1 MGKSLNE
8 IAQELKDAKHIIQ
21 ARDESISNV
30 KIQLIYAFNGTGK
43 TRLSREFKELI
54 APKSDTDAEDIE
66 LASKKIIYYNAFTE
80 DLFYWDNDL
89 AKDIAPKLRIQPN
102 VFTHWVFVD
111 QGQDGRIIEN
121 FQHYTDAKLTPHFNA
136 PYTIQDNGTEKT
148 IPAFTEVTFSYK
160 RGNDE
165 RSDNI
170 KISKGEESCF
180 VWSVFYSLLEQVV
193 DVLNVPDVSDRE
205 THQFDLLEYV
215 FIDDPVSSLDDNHLI
230 ELAVNLAQLI
240 KGSKSDLKFVITT
253 HNPLFY
259 NVLHNEFK
267 KATFK
272 KYFLKKEEDGQYQL
286 TTQNSDAPFSYHLFL
301 KSEIEKAIETNQIQK
316 YHFNFLRN
324 LLEKTSTFLGYK
336 NWGELLPKMDDGRAN
351 PYESRIIN
359 ISSHSKHSGE
369 EIFELTDD
377 DKRVLAYL
385 LKQIKTN
392 HQFK

>member
-8 IAQELKDAKHIIQ
+8 IAQELKDSGKK
-21 ARDESISNV
+21 V
-30 KIQLIYAFNGTGK
+30 QLIYAFNGTGK
-43 TRLSREFKELI
+43 TRLSREFKDLVS
-54 APKSDTDAEDIE
+54 PKSDTEEEDAG

-89 AKDIAPKLRIQPN
+89 VNDIAPKLKIQPN
-102 VFTHWVFVD
+102 DFTHWVFVD

-148 IPAFTEVTFSYK
+148 VPAFTEVTFSYE

-193 DVLNVPDVSDRE
+193 HVLDEPDVNDRE
-205 THQFDLLEYV
+205 THQFDQLEYV

-240 KGSKSDLKFVITT
+240 KDSKSDLKFVITT

-267 KATFK
+267 
-272 KYFLKKEEDGQYQL
+272 LSL
-286 TTQNSDAPFSYHLFL
+286 IH
-301 KSEIEKAIETNQIQK
+301 I
-316 YHFNFLRN
+316 
-324 LLEKTSTFLGYK
+324 
-336 NWGELLPKMDDGRAN
+336 
-351 PYESRIIN
+351 
-359 ISSHSKHSGE
+359 
-369 EIFELTDD
+369 
-377 DKRVLAYL
+377 
-385 LKQIKTN
+385 
-392 HQFK
+392 